1 MANSALT
8 VANTNFNDIKA
19 SLKSY
24 LQSQSTFKDFN
35 FEGSNINV
43 LLDVM
48 SYNTF
53 LNNFYLN
60 QVASESFL
68 DSAQLRDSI
77 VSHAKTLNYLPR
89 SDTSA
94 KAVVNIEISPANT
107 PDNIVM
113 PKYTEFTTSVE
124 SNSYTFTT
132 NEGITITADANG
144 NYFANNVDIFEGE
157 VVTELFE
164 VNTANSDQ
172 RFVLSNE
179 EIDTDSLSVKI
190 STSSTDT
197 SNAEWKSSLS
207 SIGLSGTSNVYYI
220 VPAEGEKYELQFGD
234 GVLGKALVNG
244 NVIEASYRKC
254 NANSANEA
262 SVFVNSG
269 GIQGFNNVAVTTVSV
284 ASGGGFSESNNSI
297 KFNAPKAL
305 TIQDRTV
312 TTDDYK
318 TILKQQFN
326 EIETLNVYGGEN
338 SNPPEFGK
346 VIITVDLK
354 NADGIPNSKKKEIE
368 DFVSLR
374 SPLGISA
381 KVIDP
386 EFLFVDISSEVR
398 YNPNI
403 TTKSDNEILTL
414 VSTAINNH
422 AVATIN
428 DFNAK
433 LRISKLSAA
442 IDAADPSIL
451 NSENSVL
458 LQKKFIPTLNTN
470 QSVTLEFN
478 NPVIQE
484 LPDSSGIFADNNGTI
499 TSTSF
504 TFGGLSECSLRDN
517 GDGVIQVVQQDGTVL
532 TVQNNNIGSVDYTN
546 GSVKLT
552 NFNVS
557 TFTGDSIVVSAVPLN
572 KTLSSDKNLILSYN
586 KTPSITI
593 VQERI

>member
-94 KAVVNIEISPANT
+94 KAVINIEISPANT

-354 NADGIPNSKKKEIE
+354 NADGIPNSKKKDIE
-368 DFVSLR
+368 DFISLR

-470 QSVTLEFN
+470 ESVTLEFN

-504 TFGGLSECSLRDN
+504 TFGSLSECTLRDN

>member
-8 VANTNFNDIKA
+8 VANTNFNDIKT
-19 SLKSY
+19 SLKTY

-35 FEGSNINV
+35 FEGSNMNV
-43 LLDVM
+43 LLDVL

-53 LNNFYLN
+53 FQNFYLN

-77 VSHAKTLNYLPR
+77 VSHAKTLNYLPK

-94 KAVVNIEISPANT
+94 KAVINIEISPANT

-132 NEGITITADANG
+132 NQGLTITADANG
-144 NYFANNVDIFEGE
+144 NYFANNVDVFEGE
-157 VVTELFE
+157 IVTELFQ
-164 VNTANSDQ
+164 VNTANNDQ
-172 RFVLSNE
+172 RFVLSNP
-179 EIDTDSLSVKI
+179 EIDTDSLAVKI
-190 STSSTDT
+190 STSSSDT
-197 SNAEWKSSLS
+197 SNAEWKSALS
-207 SIGLSGTSNVYYI
+207 TVGLSGTSNIYYI

-234 GVLGKALVNG
+234 GVLGAPLING
-244 NVIEASYRKC
+244 NIVEATYRKC

-262 SVFVNSG
+262 SVFSSAAS
-269 GIQGFNNVAVTTVSV
+269 IQGYSNVAVTTVSA
-284 ASGGGFSESNNSI
+284 ASGGGFAESNSSI

-326 EIETLNVYGGEN
+326 DIESINVYGGEN
-338 SNPPEFGK
+338 TDPPEFGK
-346 VIITVDLK
+346 VIISIDLL

-386 EFLFVDISSEVR
+386 VFLFVDITSKVM

-403 TTKSDNEILTL
+403 TTKSDSEINSL
-414 VSTAINNH
+414 VTTAINTH
-422 AVATIN
+422 ATATIN
-428 DFNAK
+428 EFNSK
-433 LRISKLSAA
+433 LRVSKLSAA
-442 IDAADPSIL
+442 IDAADTSIL

-458 LQKKFIPTLNTN
+458 LQKKFTPTLNSN
-470 QSVTLEFN
+470 ESVSLEFN
-478 NPVIQE
+478 NELLQE
-484 LPDSSGIFADNNGTI
+484 LPDSSGIFADGTGTI
-499 TSTSF
+499 TSTLF
-504 TFGGLSECSLRDN
+504 TFGTLTGCNLRDN
-517 GDGVIQVVQQDGTVL
+517 GNGVMQIVQQDGTSL
-532 TVQNNNIGSVDYTN
+532 TIQNNNIGSVDYTT
-546 GSVKLT
+546 GTVRLA

-557 TFTGDSIVVSAVPLN
+557 TFIGDSIVVSAVPLN
-572 KTLSSDKNLILSYN
+572 KTLSSDKNIILSYN
-586 KTPSITI
+586 NTPSITI

>member
-19 SLKSY
+19 SLKTY
-24 LQSQSTFKDFN
+24 LQSQAIFKDFN

-77 VSHAKTLNYLPR
+77 ISHAKTLNYLPR

-94 KAVVNIEISPANT
+94 KATVNIEVAPANT
-107 PDNIVM
+107 PDNIIM
-113 PKYTEFTTSVE
+113 PKYTEFTTAVE

-132 NEGITITADANG
+132 NESITITADANG

-157 VVTELFE
+157 VVTELFQ
-164 VNTANSDQ
+164 VNTANVDQ
-172 RFVLSNE
+172 RFVLSNP

-190 STSSTDT
+190 STSSADT

-207 SIGLSGTSNVYYI
+207 AVGLSGTSNVYYI
-220 VPAEGEKYELQFGD
+220 VPAEGDKYELQFGD
-234 GVLGKALVNG
+234 VVLGKALING
-244 NVIEASYRKC
+244 NVIEATYRKC

-262 SVFVNSG
+262 SVFNSAAS
-269 GIQGFNNVAVTTVSV
+269 IQGHSNVIVSTVSV
-284 ASGGGFSESNNSI
+284 ASGGGFAESNNSI

-326 EIETLNVYGGEN
+326 DIESLNVYGGEN

-346 VIITVDLK
+346 VIISVDLK
-354 NADGIPNSKKKEIE
+354 NADGIPNSKKKAIQ

-381 KVIDP
+381 RVIDP
-386 EFLFVDISSEVR
+386 VFLFVDITSEVR

-403 TTKSDNEILTL
+403 TTKSDSEIQTL
-414 VSTAINNH
+414 VTTAINDH

-433 LRISKLSAA
+433 LRTSKLSAA

-451 NSENSVL
+451 NSENTVL
-458 LQKKFIPTLNTN
+458 LQKKFTPTLNTN
-470 QSVTLEFN
+470 ETVTLEFN
-478 NPVIQE
+478 NPIIQE
-484 LPDSSGIFADNNGTI
+484 LPDSSGIFADNKGSI
-499 TSTSF
+499 TSTQF
-504 TFGGLSECSLRDN
+504 TFGGLSGCSLRDN
-517 GDGVIQVVQQDGTVL
+517 GSGVMQVVQQDGSTL
-532 TVQNNNIGSVDYTN
+532 TIQNNNIGSIDYTS
-546 GSVKLT
+546 GTVKLT

-557 TFTGDSIVVSAVPLN
+557 TFIGDSVVVSAMPLN
-572 KTLSSDKNLILSYN
+572 KTLSSDKNLILTYN